1 MQRSIIIIKHN
12 AIRLKTFA
20 NTFDERMILWSDGLK
35 LHNSDEV
42 YVLQI
47 CEGQLLFF
55 DSRLKT

>member
-35 LHNSDEV
+35 LYNSDEV

-47 CEGQLLFF
+47 SEGELLFF
-55 DSRLKT
+55 DS